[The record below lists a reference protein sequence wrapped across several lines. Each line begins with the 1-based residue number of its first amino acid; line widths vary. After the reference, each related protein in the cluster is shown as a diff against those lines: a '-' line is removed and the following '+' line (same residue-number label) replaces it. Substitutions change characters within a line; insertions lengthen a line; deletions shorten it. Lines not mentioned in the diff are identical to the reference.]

1 MANDDS
7 LMSQE
12 EIERI
17 FSQTK
22 DPAGHP
28 LGPAKSPPPASLP
41 ARSGEPSPAPA
52 GHHLPMAA
60 GGKDDQPLAQDDI
73 EKLLSETGGH
83 HAPMVVVDPPAAA
96 PAAATAA
103 VASRPLN
110 TAGTVAAPGDHD
122 HGYTVPDKA
131 PAAAGSQSRKPDIAT
146 QDIEYLLAQA
156 EKALESV
163 NSGGAGAP
171 AQQGRGSGE
180 VPPGVSSYRLNEF
193 SPAAPSTEAATLDL
207 IRDVELDLKIEL
219 GRTHMYLEDVLKLR
233 KGSVVPLDKLAGDP
247 VDIYVNGR
255 LIARGEVLVLND
267 NFCVRVA
274 ELVAGA
280 NVYS

>member
-7 LMSQE
+7 LMSQD
-12 EIERI
+12 EIERL

-22 DPAGHP
+22 DP
-28 LGPAKSPPPASLP
+28 PASTP
-41 ARSGEPSPAPA
+41 ASPEAP
-52 GHHLPMAA
+52 A
-60 GGKDDQPLAQDDI
+60 GGKDDQLLAQDSI
-73 EKLLSETGGH
+73 EKLLSEAGRS
-83 HAPMVVVDPPAAA
+83 A
-96 PAAATAA
+96 PAVAPPPVKKA
-103 VASRPLN
+103 VA
-110 TAGTVAAPGDHD
+110 AQ
-122 HGYTVPDKA
+122 
-131 PAAAGSQSRKPDIAT
+131 QSREPDIAT
-146 QDIEYLLAQA
+146 QDIEYLLGQA

-163 NSGGAGAP
+163 NSG
-171 AQQGRGSGE
+171 RLGE
-180 VPPGVSSYRLNEF
+180 IPSGVSSYRLDEF
-193 SPAAPSTEAATLDL
+193 SLASPSTESATLDL

-274 ELVAGA
+274 ELIVGA
-280 NVYS
+280 NVFA